1 MKIKNYFTPKS
12 LVYTGKHDS
21 VKTTIRHYHYNNTSM
36 KMSNGFKP
44 MAGFKSYIQVIGL
57 NDIDKIKTL
66 KDYFPIESLTLE
78 DIFNVDQRNKIEHK
92 AHYVFSVFGVDFLKD
107 GALHHDYMSVL
118 LLSNTLITFHEKE
131 PKFLDAVHPLFTEV
145 EALQKEPVDYVFFH
159 IIDIITDH
167 HLDVYDYLNDLAVVF
182 ESDILESKKLN
193 QDNVYTLRKNLL
205 RLKNNV
211 SPILEQFHKLT
222 DKKSLLINS
231 DNLPLFE
238 DVRDHLKRL
247 DERLNDL
254 REMMRYLLDLHIN
267 NQSNTMNRIMTTLT
281 LFSAI
286 FIPLS
291 FLTGFFGMNFTH
303 FAVLDYQNALLIFV
317 FLCVFL
323 AGFMILL
330 FKKMKWF

>member
-12 LVYTGKHDS
+12 LVYTGKHDE
-21 VKTTIRHYHYNNTSM
+21 VKTTIRHYHYNENNL
-36 KMSNGFKP
+36 KMTNNFKP
-44 MAGFKSYIQVIGL
+44 MDGYKSYIQVIGL
-57 NDIDKIKTL
+57 SDIEKIKSL
-66 KDYFPIESLTLE
+66 KDDYSVNILTLE
-78 DIFNVDQRNKIEHK
+78 DIFNVEQRNKIEHK
-92 AHYVFSVFGVDFLKD
+92 EQYIFSVFGVDYLKD
-107 GALHHDYMSVL
+107 EALHHDYMSVL
-118 LLSNTLITFHEKE
+118 LFSDALITFHEKE
-131 PKFLDAVHPLFTEV
+131 PQFLDAIHPLFTE
-145 EALQKEPVDYVFFH
+145 EGSLKKESVDYLYFH

-167 HLDVYDYLNDLAVVF
+167 HLDVYDYLKDAAVTF

-193 QDNVYTLRKNLL
+193 QESVYTLRKNLL

-211 SPILEQFHKLT
+211 SPILEQFNKLT
-222 DKKSLLINS
+222 DKNSPLIHPE
-231 DNLPLFE
+231 NLPLFE

-254 REMMRYLLDLHIN
+254 REMMRYLLDLYIN

-303 FAVLDYQNALLIFV
+303 FAILDYQNALLIFV
-317 FLCVFL
+317 SLCVIL
-323 AGFMILL
+323 AVLMIML

>member
-12 LVYTGKHDS
+12 LIYTGKHDA
-21 VKTTIRHYHYNNTSM
+21 VKTTIRHYHYNDTGM

-44 MAGFKSYIQVIGL
+44 MVGYKSYIQVIGL
-57 NDIDKIKTL
+57 SDIDKIKSL
-66 KDYFPIESLTLE
+66 KSYYPVDTLTLE

-92 AHYVFSVFGVDFLKD
+92 AEYVFSVFGVDFLHDETLK
-107 GALHHDYMSVL
+107 HDYMSL
-118 LLSNTLITFHEKE
+118 LLFSDTLITFHEKE
-131 PKFLDAVHPLFTEV
+131 PQFLDAVHPLFTEV
-145 EALQKEPVDYVFFH
+145 GALQKETIDYLFFH

-167 HLDVYDYLNDLAVVF
+167 HLDVYDHLSESAVTF
-182 ESDILESKKLN
+182 ESDILESRKLN
-193 QDNVYTLRKNLL
+193 QENVYTLRKNLL

-211 SPILEQFHKLT
+211 SPILEQFNKLI
-222 DKKSLLINS
+222 DKNSPLINAE
-231 DNLPLFE
+231 NLPLFE

-254 REMMRYLLDLHIN
+254 REMMRYLLDLYIN

-317 FLCVFL
+317 FLCIFL
-323 AGFMILL
+323 AVLMIML

>member
-21 VKTTIRHYHYNNTSM
+21 VKTTIRHYHYNENNM

-44 MAGFKSYIQVIGL
+44 MEGFKSYIQVVGL
-57 NDIDKIKTL
+57 SDIDKIKTL
-66 KDYFPIESLTLE
+66 KEYFPVDTLTLE

-92 AHYVFSVFGVDFLKD
+92 EAFVFSVFGVDYLKQTS
-107 GALHHDYMSVL
+107 LHHDYMSVL
-118 LLSNTLITFHEKE
+118 LFSNTLITFHENE
-131 PKFLDAVHPLFTEV
+131 PQFLDAVHPLFTEV
-145 EALQKEPVDYVFFH
+145 GALQKETVDYLFFH

-167 HLDVYDYLNDLAVVF
+167 HLDVYDHLSAAATNF

-193 QDNVYTLRKNLL
+193 QENVYTLRKNLL

-211 SPILEQFHKLT
+211 SPILEQFNKLT
-222 DKKSLLINS
+222 DKKTALINT

-303 FAVLDYQNALLIFV
+303 FAILEYQDALLIFV
-317 FLCVFL
+317 SLCLIL
-323 AGFMILL
+323 AGLMVLL